1 MIFKNLRY
9 KFDNSWLQVY
19 PWLERDNNLSAEK
32 GKEYFFCSC
41 CRENPTQAFA
51 GHNSQWVVGW
61 SGGVDGYRQS
71 TFKLHDSSSTHA
83 NLWSSFSKLK
93 TDTKMLN
100 TPLLQSLDIEKQTEK
115 IKQWRNSIPQ
125 RTIDATLNKIRAA
138 KLAFL
143 KFDVNKYFEENK
155 KTSIIGQIW
164 LSFF

>member
-1 MIFKNLRY
+1 
-9 KFDNSWLQVY
+9 
-19 PWLERDNNLSAEK
+19 
-32 GKEYFFCSC
+32 
-41 CRENPTQAFA
+41 
-51 GHNSQWVVGW
+51 
-61 SGGVDGYRQS
+61 
-71 TFKLHDSSSTHA
+71 
-83 NLWSSFSKLK
+83 
-93 TDTKMLN
+93 MLN